1 MKSKVVLNK
10 QAAYDLNTVETFIRD
25 SVEQLFPDASPFKS
39 GNRVLLKPNLLRA
52 ATPEQCVTT
61 HPIILEAMCR
71 VLKDFGVSAITISD
85 SPAIGSLNFVACQA
99 GYEPFI
105 KTYGVQIT
113 PLSRPIAFESLEKIP
128 HLKIA
133 GCLDEFD
140 HIVNLPK
147 VKSHRQMTLTLSI
160 KNLFGLVIGK
170 RKPVLHCLVQNDKVK
185 FGRMLVEIAK
195 KVAPTLTVVDGIQA
209 MQGNGPMNGTPFPLG
224 VVCAGRDQTAVDR
237 VMTEILPVPLERM
250 YVLTAAEQ
258 LKFGQPD
265 IDQIQLIGETDLQ
278 LLRAEE
284 FKLADRPLDI
294 SFNPLRLARSC
305 FKQFIEL
312 AFKER
317 WAKSEQA

>member
-1 MKSKVVLNK
+1 MKSKVVLKK
-10 QAAYDLNTVETFIRD
+10 QADYDLNAIECFIRD
-25 SVEQLFPDASPFKS
+25 SVDRLFPDASPFKP
-39 GNRVLLKPNLLRA
+39 GDRVLLKPNLLRS

-61 HPIILEAMCR
+61 HPVILEAMCR
-71 VLKDFGVSAITISD
+71 VLKDFGVRSITISD
-85 SPAIGSLNFVACQA
+85 SPAMGSLNFVARQA
-99 GYEPFI
+99 GYEPLV
-105 KTYGVQIT
+105 KTYGAQIT
-113 PLSRPIAFESLEKIP
+113 PLSRPTDFESLEKIP

-133 GCLDEFD
+133 GCLDDYD
-140 HIVNLPK
+140 HVVNLPK
-147 VKSHRQMTLTLSI
+147 VKSHRQMTVTLSI

-185 FGRMLVEIAK
+185 FGRMLVEIAQ
-195 KVAPTLTVVDGIQA
+195 KVNPTLTVVDGVQA

-258 LKFGQPD
+258 LKFGQAD
-265 IDQIQLIGETDLQ
+265 MAQIQLVGETDLQ
-278 LLRAEE
+278 LLRAED

-294 SFNPLRLARSC
+294 SFNPLRLAKSC
-305 FKQFIEL
+305 FKQFVEL

-317 WAKSEQA
+317 WAKSGPA